1 MELWVDT
8 CDVDMICTP
17 FIQSF
22 CFGITTNPLLL
33 QKSKE
38 RAIDILKKVSESWD
52 KEIAMQVTALSKEE
66 MLSQALLLRGL
77 NPRAVIKIPAI
88 KEGFLAMKE
97 GKKASLK
104 IMATAIYDEIEGY
117 LSLLAEVD
125 YLAIYFSRIQ
135 KQGDNPVKV
144 IEAIHELKLKMGSK
158 TKILVASLKNLEDVK
173 SALLCTPDAI
183 TVNPALLFEMISEKK
198 PSFAAAQE
206 FHLSIQKGWI

>member
-8 CDVDMICTP
+8 CDVNMICTS

-22 CFGITTNPLLL
+22 CFGITTNPLILK
-33 QKSKE
+33 KSKE
-38 RAIDILKKVSESWD
+38 KAVDVLTKVSESWD

-66 MLSQALLLRGL
+66 MLSQALSLSALS
-77 NPRAVIKIPAI
+77 PKAIIKIPAI
-88 KEGFLAMKE
+88 KEGFLAMKR

-135 KQGDNPVKV
+135 KLGADPIKV
-144 IEAIHELKLKMGSK
+144 IEAIYKLKLKMGSK
-158 TKILVASLKNLEDVK
+158 TKILVASLKNLEDLK
-173 SALLCTPDAI
+173 LALISSVDAI
-183 TVNPALLFEMISEKK
+183 TVNPQLLHEMISEKK
-198 PSFAAAQE
+198 PSFAAAKE
-206 FHLSIQKGWI
+206 FHLSTEK